1 MHGKDRGYRGNKTVV
16 VGAMQCGGNICLKVV
31 RRTERESLHGFI
43 RENKART
50 KTPPR
55 PTATNTEARIRL
67 WSRGSVS
74 AVMRGA
80 WTA

>member
-16 VGAMQCGGNICLKVV
+16 VGAMQGGGNICLKVV

-50 KTPPR
+50 KTPP
-55 PTATNTEARIRL
+55 
-67 WSRGSVS
+67 
-74 AVMRGA
+74 
-80 WTA
+80 